1 MLMKTA
7 VVDDMQSEAL
17 LLEGFLK
24 EYSVKTGHDMD
35 ITFFSGGES
44 FLEAFEKEDFDLIFM
59 DIYMNGISGV
69 EVSKKLWESGRKSI
83 GSEKVSGSIGLL
95 MEVLYVGISCSVDIW
110 CTDEYSRRF

>member
-1 MLMKTA
+1 MKTA

-44 FLEAFEKEDFDLIFM
+44 FLEAFEKEDFDIIFM

-69 EVSKKLWESGRKSI
+69 EVSKKLWESGRKYVLVFLTSS
-83 GSEKVSGSIGLL
+83 SEHMSDALPVTPL
-95 MEVLYVGISCSVDIW
+95 
-110 CTDEYSRRF
+110 TTF

>member
-44 FLEAFEKEDFDLIFM
+44 FLEAFEKEDFDIIFM

-69 EVSKKLWESGRKSI
+69 EVGKRQKVCSGVPYI
-83 GSEKVSGSIGLL
+83 VI
-95 MEVLYVGISCSVDIW
+95 
-110 CTDEYSRRF
+110 

>member
-1 MLMKTA
+1 MKTA

-44 FLEAFEKEDFDLIFM
+44 FLEAFEKE
-59 DIYMNGISGV
+59 
-69 EVSKKLWESGRKSI
+69 
-83 GSEKVSGSIGLL
+83 
-95 MEVLYVGISCSVDIW
+95 
-110 CTDEYSRRF
+110 

>member
-44 FLEAFEKEDFDLIFM
+44 FLEAFEKEDFDIIFM

-69 EVSKKLWESGRKSI
+69 EVSKKALGKRQKVCSGVPYI
-83 GSEKVSGSIGLL
+83 VI
-95 MEVLYVGISCSVDIW
+95 
-110 CTDEYSRRF
+110 

>member
-44 FLEAFEKEDFDLIFM
+44 FLEAFEKRILTLFSW
-59 DIYMNGISGV
+59 IS
-69 EVSKKLWESGRKSI
+69 
-83 GSEKVSGSIGLL
+83 
-95 MEVLYVGISCSVDIW
+95 
-110 CTDEYSRRF
+110 T